1 VNLFKVLNKKNKR
14 YNYTPRYYSG
24 KSNESPYSFESK
36 FEKYRDINNKNDY
49 RGSWEKVRLE
59 MRNRKNASSSP
70 LLIVIFFIL
79 LIIFLIFIDF
89 DLSIFFRNN

>member
-1 VNLFKVLNKKNKR
+1 MNLFKVFNKKNKR

-36 FEKYRDINNKNDY
+36 FEKFRDINNKNDY

-70 LLIVIFFIL
+70 LLIIINYNFLYSFNYFFDIHR
-79 LIIFLIFIDF
+79 F
-89 DLSIFFRNN
+89 